1 MEQTSEIPIYVQL
14 ISGTILGVALANL
27 LSGAA
32 KFIQQPKTHQFNILH
47 GLWIVF
53 ILGAILIF
61 WWQEGL
67 NFAHVQ
73 WTYPLY
79 VFQVTYCATFLFM
92 TAMLLPESIDGYDN
106 HYEYLVGRRHWF
118 YGSLILSY
126 LLGIGNELV
135 KEGWD
140 DIFVDP
146 TYIAINL
153 IVVGILVAGT
163 VFNRRWL
170 HITIASFLV
179 LMVLGA
185 MLIE

>member
-1 MEQTSEIPIYVQL
+1 MEQTTEVPIYVQL

-27 LSGAA
+27 LGGAA

-53 ILGAILIF
+53 ILGAILVF

-67 NFAHVQ
+67 TFANVQ
-73 WTYPLY
+73 WTFPLY
-79 VFQVTYCATFLFM
+79 LFQTAYCATFLFM

-106 HYEYLVGRRHWF
+106 HYDYLVGRRHWF

-126 LLGIGNELV
+126 VLGIGNELV

-146 TYIAINL
+146 TYVVMNL
-153 IVVGILVAGT
+153 IIVAILASGI
-163 VFNRRWL
+163 VFNRRWV
-170 HITIASFLV
+170 HISVAAFLV
-179 LMVLGA
+179 LMVVGA

>member
-47 GLWIVF
+47 GLWIFFV
-53 ILGAILIF
+53 LGSIMVF

-67 NFAHVQ
+67 NFANVQ

-79 VFQVTYCATFLFM
+79 MFQVAYCATYLFM
-92 TAMLLPESIDGYDN
+92 TAILLPDGVQGYEN
-106 HYEYLVGRRHWF
+106 HYDYLIGRRHWF
-118 YGSLILSY
+118 YGSLVLSY
-126 LLGIGNELV
+126 VLGIGNELV

-146 TYIAINL
+146 TYIGLN
-153 IVVGILVAGT
+153 VVVLALLVSGM
-163 VFNRRWL
+163 VFSRRWL
-170 HITIASFLV
+170 HLSLAIIFALLT
-179 LMVLGA
+179 LGS